1 MLIWA
6 NTSKQKIENHLTKS
20 DAKVHF
26 LSAIESTG
34 LNSEHIGLSL
44 IVDYGI
50 INLITDSD
58 YLVCSLN
65 LILRLKSDFDQLTTN
80 YTTISLP
87 TDSKFEVK
95 DADFCLDPSR
105 SSSL

>member
-34 LNSEHIGLSL
+34 QNSEHIGLSL
-44 IVDYGI
+44 IVNYGI
-50 INLITDSD
+50 INLHECIF
-58 YLVCSLN
+58 LN
-65 LILRLKSDFDQLTTN
+65 FRKGGGV
-80 YTTISLP
+80 
-87 TDSKFEVK
+87 EG
-95 DADFCLDPSR
+95 
-105 SSSL
+105 